1 MFKRI
6 LVPLDGSELAE
17 RALAPALT
25 VAQQTGAEL
34 LLLNAPMIAPALT
47 AVVHTY
53 DLPAFDLSLKQMHAE
68 GEEYLTH
75 KRDYLRHSG
84 VVVRKQVVEGDP
96 ATVIVETAAQERADL
111 IIMSTHGYTG
121 LERWVMG
128 SVTERVLQEAP
139 CPVLVV
145 RSRQP
150 ITKAIIT
157 LDGSELAEQALE
169 PGLAVAACFEA
180 PVTLLRVKELNNQ
193 PDPQFVR
200 QLEHVEAGLGQHML
214 DDFYANADNYLER
227 KRVEAQ
233 ESYRQLESV
242 SMQGAPANLIVDYV
256 ESNGVDL
263 VVMATHGRT
272 GIGRWVYGS
281 VAQKVLRSVRC
292 AMLVVRPS

>member
-6 LVPLDGSELAE
+6 MVPLDGSELAE
-17 RALAPALT
+17 RALTPALSM
-25 VAQQTGAEL
+25 AKHTGAEL

-53 DLPAFDLSLKQMHAE
+53 DLPTFDLSMKKMHAE

-75 KRDYLRHSG
+75 KRDTLRHNG
-84 VVVRKQVVEGDP
+84 VVIRKQVVEGDP
-96 ATVIVETAAQERADL
+96 ATVIVETAAEERVDL
-111 IIMSTHGYTG
+111 IIMSTHGYAG

-128 SVTERVLQEAP
+128 SVTERVLQQAP

-150 ITKAIIT
+150 ITKVVIT
-157 LDGSELAEQALE
+157 LDGSELAEQALA
-169 PGLAVAACFEA
+169 PGLATAACFDA
-180 PVTLLRVKELNNQ
+180 PVTLLRVKEQNNQ
-193 PDPQFVR
+193 PNPQFVR

-227 KRVEAQ
+227 KRIEGQ
-233 ESYRQLESV
+233 DTYRHLESV
-242 SMQGAPANLIVDYV
+242 TMQGAPANLIVDYV
-256 ESNGVDL
+256 ENNGVDL

-281 VAQKVLRSVRC
+281 VAQKVLRSVPC